1 METKAA
7 AIMTGRKKESR
18 KKYNNQLGII
28 RFSASAR
35 ISPIE
40 TLKVTAKKVKRSV
53 FHRICTERRSE
64 KNRTKL
70 SNPTHRDPIIGSKYE
85 KARMQVMTT
94 GASTKVR

>member
-1 METKAA
+1 METNAA
-7 AIMTGRKKESR
+7 AMMTGRKNESR
-18 KKYNNQLGII
+18 KKYSSQLGII
-28 RFSASAR
+28 RLRASAR

-53 FHRICTERRSE
+53 FHRICTDRRSE
-64 KNRTKL
+64 KNRVKL
-70 SNPTHRDPIIGSKYE
+70 SNPTQREPIIGSKYE